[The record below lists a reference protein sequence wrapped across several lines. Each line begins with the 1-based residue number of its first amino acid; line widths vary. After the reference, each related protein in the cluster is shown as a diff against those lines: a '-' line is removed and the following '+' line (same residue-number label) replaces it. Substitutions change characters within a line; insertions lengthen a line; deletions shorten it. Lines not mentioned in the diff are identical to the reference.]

1 MKFAPALRPWILALA
16 GGLTLAACGGGSS
29 SDTGTMRVSLTDA
42 PACGYDTVFVT
53 VDKVRV
59 HRSATAEPGDS
70 GWSDIT
76 VSPARR
82 IDLLSLT
89 NGVLEQ
95 LGQTQLPAGTYTQ
108 MRLVLAENGASAP
121 FANAV
126 TPTSG
131 SEVALD
137 TPSGQQSGLKMNLNV
152 EVEPDKIADVV
163 IDFDACKSVVRRGN
177 SGRFNLKPVLAATP
191 VLSDAGMRIVG
202 FVAPAMAGT
211 QTTVSVQTAGVPVRA
226 TPPDASGRFVL
237 YPVPVGSYDLVVTS
251 TGRVNAVMTG
261 VPVTT
266 TAFTFVGSDTV
277 RIDPPASTTQRTASG
292 TVTLTGGAVAAD
304 AFAHALQTVTGTTV
318 EVASQPVD
326 ATTGAYTFT
335 LPIEAPVKTAYVA
348 SPTSITFTADAAA
361 AAKYRLEARSAGR
374 PTQGAN
380 VDLAAANVTQNF
392 VFP

>member
-1 MKFAPALRPWILALA
+1 MKFASSLRPWTLVFAAGLALS
-16 GGLTLAACGGGSS
+16 ACGGGSGN
-29 SDTGTMRVSLTDA
+29 GTMRVSLTDA
-42 PACGYDTVFVT
+42 PACGFDTVFVT

-59 HRSATAEPGDS
+59 HRSASAEPGDS
-70 GWSDIT
+70 GWSEIV

-95 LGQTQLPAGTYTQ
+95 LGQTQLPAGSYTQ

-126 TPTSG
+126 TPIGG

-137 TPSGQQSGLKMNLNV
+137 TPSGQQTGLKMNLDV

-177 SGRFNLKPVLAATP
+177 TGRFNLKPVLAATT

-211 QTTVSVQTAGVPVRA
+211 QTAVSAQAAGVPVRS
-226 TPPDASGRFVL
+226 TPPDGTGRFVL
-237 YPVPVGSYDLVVTS
+237 YPVPAGSYDLVVTS
-251 TGRVNAVMTG
+251 SGRVNAVMTG

-266 TAFTFVGSDTV
+266 TAFTFVNSETV
-277 RIDPPASTTQRTASG
+277 RIDPPASSTQRTASG
-292 TVTLTGGAVAAD
+292 SVTATGGVVVD
-304 AFAHALQTVTGTTV
+304 AFVHALQTISGTTV

-326 ATTGAYTFT
+326 AVTGGYAFT
-335 LPIEAPVKTAYVA
+335 LPIEAPVKTAYA
-348 SPTSITFTADAAA
+348 ANPTSLSFIADPAAA
-361 AAKYRLEARSAGR
+361 GRYRLEARAAGR
-374 PTQGAN
+374 TTLATSI
-380 VDLAAANVTQNF
+380 DLASANVTAPF

>member
-1 MKFAPALRPWILALA
+1 MKFSSSLRSWIYSLAASLM
-16 GGLTLAACGGGSS
+16 LAACGGGGSGN
-29 SDTGTMRVSLTDA
+29 GTMRVSLTDA
-42 PACGYDTVFVT
+42 PACGYDTVYVT
-53 VDKVRV
+53 VERVRV

-70 GWSDIT
+70 GWAEIV

-89 NGVLEQ
+89 NGVHEL

-126 TPTSG
+126 TPTG
-131 SEVALD
+131 GGEVPLD
-137 TPSGQQSGLKMNLNV
+137 TPSGQQSGLKINLNV
-152 EVEPDKIADVV
+152 EVQPDQIADVV
-163 IDFDACKSVVRRGN
+163 IDFDACKSVVRRG
-177 SGRFNLKPVLAATP
+177 STGRFNLKPVLSATT

-211 QTTVSVQTAGVPVRA
+211 QTTVSVQTAGVPVRS
-226 TPPDASGRFVL
+226 TPPDSTGRFVL
-237 YPVPVGSYDLVVTS
+237 FPVPAGSYDLVVTS

-266 TAFTFVGSDTV
+266 TAFTFVNSETT
-277 RIDPPASTTQRTASG
+277 RIDPPVSTTQRTVSG
-292 TVTLTGGAVAAD
+292 TVTATGGAAVTD
-304 AFAHALQTVTGTTV
+304 AFVHALQTVSGTTF
-318 EVASQPVD
+318 EAASQPVD
-326 ATTGAYTFT
+326 AVTGAYSFT

-348 SPTSITFTADAAA
+348 NPASLSFTADPAAA
-361 AAKYRLEARSAGR
+361 GRYRLEARAPGR
-374 PTQGAN
+374 TTLVNN
-380 VDLAAANVTQNF
+380 VDLTSANVTSNF

>member
-1 MKFAPALRPWILALA
+1 MKLISSLRPWALAFVAGLAL
-16 GGLTLAACGGGSS
+16 TACGGGSS
-29 SDTGTMRVSLTDA
+29 DNGTLRVSLTDA
-42 PACGYDTVFVT
+42 PACGFDTVFVT
-53 VDKVRV
+53 VDRVRV
-59 HRSATAEPGDS
+59 HRSASAEPGDS
-70 GWSDIT
+70 GWSEIV

-95 LGQTQLPAGTYTQ
+95 LGQTQLPAGSYTQ
-108 MRLVLAENGASAP
+108 MRLVLAENGAGAP

-126 TPTSG
+126 TPTGG

-137 TPSGQQSGLKMNLNV
+137 TPSGVQTGLKMNLNV

-177 SGRFNLKPVLAATP
+177 TGRFNLKPVLAATP

-202 FVAPAMAGT
+202 FVAASMAGT
-211 QTTVSVQTAGVPVRA
+211 QTSVSAQTAGVPVRS
-226 TPPDASGRFVL
+226 TPPDSTGRFVL
-237 YPVPVGSYDLVVTS
+237 YPVPAGNYDLVVTS

-266 TAFTFVGSDTV
+266 TAFTFVNSETT
-277 RIDPPASTTQRTASG
+277 RIDPPASTTQRSASG
-292 TVTLTGGAVAAD
+292 TVTASGGAVVD
-304 AFAHALQTVTGTTV
+304 AFVHALQTVSGTTV
-318 EVASQPVD
+318 EAASQPVD
-326 ATTGAYTFT
+326 AVTGGYSFT

-348 SPTSITFTADAAA
+348 NPTSLSFTADPAAA
-361 AAKYRLEARSAGR
+361 GRYRLEARASGR
-374 PTQGAN
+374 TTLATSI
-380 VDLAAANVTQNF
+380 DLTSANVTTPF